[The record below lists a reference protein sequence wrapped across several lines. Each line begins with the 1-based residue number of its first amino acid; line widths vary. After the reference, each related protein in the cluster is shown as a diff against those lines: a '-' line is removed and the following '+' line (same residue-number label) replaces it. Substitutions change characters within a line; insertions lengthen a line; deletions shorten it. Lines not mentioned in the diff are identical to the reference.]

1 MRTIFFDMGKV
12 LVDYDFRLFHDR
24 LCQSGEIDPEL
35 LRGALTGNS
44 LHHTYELGQL
54 SEDEFHGEV
63 CRRLGKNM
71 PREEFVAAWTGV
83 FLPNPLLSE
92 DLIRRLAAKAGL
104 WIISNTNKLHFE
116 YLRDRFPFFGLFK
129 GFVLSHEVGAMK
141 PDPRIFRE
149 ALARAGSKAS
159 ESLFVDDQLVNVEAA
174 RELGIEA
181 FQFLSPDQC
190 WSELRKRQ
198 LL

>member
-1 MRTIFFDMGKV
+1 MFTIFLDMGKV
-12 LVDYDFRLFHDR
+12 LVDYDFKLFSDR
-24 LCQSGEIDPEL
+24 LCQSAEIDPEL

-54 SEDEFHGEV
+54 NEDEFHGEV
-63 CRRLGKNM
+63 CRRLGKSM
-71 PREEFVAAWTGV
+71 AREDFFAAWTGV
-83 FLPNPLLSE
+83 FLPVPLLSE
-92 DLIRRLAAKAGL
+92 DLIRRLAERAQL
-104 WIISNTNKLHFE
+104 WVISNTNKLHFD
-116 YLRDRFPFFGLFK
+116 YLRARFSFFGLFK

-159 ESLFVDDQLVNVEAA
+159 EALFVDDQIINVEAA
-174 RELGIEA
+174 RELGIDA
-181 FQFLSPDQC
+181 FQFLSSDQFT
-190 WSELRKRQ
+190 SELRKRE